1 MQAIVVE
8 RGIVD
13 HGAAGREAVGALT
26 RTQSRSVRRP
36 HAAAPPASYRPA
48 PFWKRFALWW
58 HRRDLEYA
66 CSMTTEVLKQ
76 KGRLDEEVTAFLRDV
91 PAPPFVET
99 MAILFLE
106 RMSADRDPEVLQTA
120 VAELE
125 LFSVPWK
132 VA

>member
-1 MQAIVVE
+1 
-8 RGIVD
+8 
-13 HGAAGREAVGALT
+13 
-26 RTQSRSVRRP
+26 
-36 HAAAPPASYRPA
+36 
-48 PFWKRFALWW
+48 
-58 HRRDLEYA
+58 
-66 CSMTTEVLKQ
+66 MTTEVLKQ